1 MDWYSLGIAVFSAIV
16 YSLTMYVK
24 KHLNSENPQDFDV
37 AKFVTTVIW
46 GAIVGVVLQMSGV
59 PITEQNVEEQFAAYT
74 GLIALTENIVKAIIR
89 AIKS

>member
-24 KHLNSENPQDFDV
+24 KHLNSENPQDFDT

-59 PITEQNVEEQFAAYT
+59 PVNEQAVEEQFAAYT

-89 AIKS
+89 AIGR